1 MATNYAVQIARRRDT
16 IMEAAGMNIALLIML
31 LVVLMTLVNQA

>member
-1 MATNYAVQIARRRDT
+1 
-16 IMEAAGMNIALLIML
+16 MEAAGMNIALLIML

>member
-1 MATNYAVQIARRRDT
+1 MATNYAVQIAGRRDA